1 MREPV
6 TVGEALARARAALA
20 AAGVADAGR
29 EAAWLLGHVL
39 GCSAGALLARRD
51 EPLTPE
57 AREAYEA
64 LVARRSAREPLQ
76 YILGTAEFLG
86 LTFRVTPAVLI
97 PRLDTAVLVEEA
109 VARLRDWRARR
120 AAAGGPAAPAG
131 ELRVADIGTGS
142 GAIAVAVAHLLP
154 EAQVVAVD
162 VSAAALAVAE
172 ENARRNGVA
181 GRVRFRLGDLAA
193 PLAEEGGRFA
203 AILSN
208 PPYIPEGDIP
218 GLMPEVRD
226 WEPRLALAG
235 GQDGLAFF
243 RRLAREAAPL
253 LLPGGFLGV
262 EVGIGQAPAVAA
274 LFREAGLVDV
284 AVYRDTAGVERAVFG
299 SAAP

>member
-51 EPLTPE
+51 EPLPAE
-57 AREAYEA
+57 AWEAYEA

-109 VARLRDWRARR
+109 VARLRAWR